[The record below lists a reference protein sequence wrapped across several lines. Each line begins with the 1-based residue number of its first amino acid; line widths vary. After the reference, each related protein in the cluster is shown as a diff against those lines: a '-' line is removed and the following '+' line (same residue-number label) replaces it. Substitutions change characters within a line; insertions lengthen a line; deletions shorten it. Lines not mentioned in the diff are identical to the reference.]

1 VKVLL
6 DANVVVAAFAAHGLC
21 EALFEVCLDAHDL
34 IISEA
39 LIAEIDKNLRKKIK
53 LPSSTVSSIIDLLRE
68 NSQLYQPNPVQTDA
82 CRDPKD
88 LHILGLAEAGGA
100 SCIVTGDK
108 DLLILREFKR
118 CKILT
123 PRQFS
128 DLIHGKRI
136 QHQPGG
142 DA

>member
-1 VKVLL
+1 MKVLL

-34 IISEA
+34 IISEE
-39 LIAEIDKNLRKKIK
+39 LIAEIDKNLRNKIK
-53 LPSSTVSSIIDLLRE
+53 LPSSTVSSIIGLLRE
-68 NSQLYQPNPVQTDA
+68 NTQLYPPNPVEIDA

-108 DLLILREFKR
+108 DLLILKKFER
-118 CKILT
+118 CRILT

-136 QHQPGG
+136 QEVGRS
-142 DA
+142 

>member
-1 VKVLL
+1 MKVLL

-21 EALFEVCLDAHDL
+21 EALFEVCLDTHDVIMSEEL
-34 IISEA
+34 IG
-39 LIAEIDKNLRKKIK
+39 EIDKNLREKIK
-53 LPSSTVSSIIDLLRE
+53 LPSSTVSSIIGLLRE
-68 NSQLYQPNPVQTDA
+68 NSQFHQPNRMQSGV

-108 DLLILREFKR
+108 DLLILKKFKK

-128 DLIHGKRI
+128 DLIHGKRSL
-136 QHQPGG
+136 PE
-142 DA
+142 

>member
-6 DANVVVAAFAAHGLC
+6 DANVIVAAFATHGLC
-21 EALFEVCLDAHDL
+21 EALFEVCLDAHNVIMSEQL
-34 IISEA
+34 IG
-39 LIAEIDKNLRKKIK
+39 EIDKNLRKKIK
-53 LPSSTVSSIIDLLRE
+53 LPSPTIDSITRLLRE
-68 NSQLYQPNPVQTDA
+68 NGQFHQPIRVQSDV

-88 LHILGLAEAGGA
+88 LHVLGLAEAGGA
-100 SCIVTGDK
+100 THIVTGDK
-108 DLLILREFKR
+108 DLLTLGKFKSCR
-118 CKILT
+118 ILT

-142 DA
+142 NT

>member
-1 VKVLL
+1 MKVLL

-21 EALFEVCLDAHDL
+21 EALFEVCLDAHDVILSEEL
-34 IISEA
+34 IG
-39 LIAEIDKNLRKKIK
+39 EIDKSLRKKIK
-53 LPSSTVSSIIDLLRE
+53 LPVSTVSSIIGLLRE
-68 NSQLYQPNPVQTDA
+68 NAQLHQPNPVQSGA

-100 SCIVTGDK
+100 TCIVTGDK
-108 DLLILREFKR
+108 DLLILKQFKK